1 MLNEEKFI
9 THDFKLPN
17 HHNELCK
24 ADEIIDKLKN
34 KFKKI
39 EKTKT
44 INGKNH
50 DELYNEIVRILDY
63 VGRLSMPAFV
73 IAEGTDQERCLQFN
87 ITQKRINNRILQR
100 LVNGKPRIRRQRYLI
115 QKGDIIW
122 VGKKKYISGGISDK
136 GRAVRIKGTNNDIR
150 VKDITKVYHVG
161 SLFYN

>member
-50 DELYNEIVRILDY
+50 DELYNEIIRILDY
-63 VGRLSMPAFV
+63 VGRLSMPAFA
-73 IAEGTDQERCLQFN
+73 IEEELEQMYTLQYAKFPELAKKLCNDHYENIHHPYTLLKNRCFRMLEELDN
-87 ITQKRINNRILQR
+87 LYIKTH
-100 LVNGKPRIRRQRYLI
+100 
-115 QKGDIIW
+115 
-122 VGKKKYISGGISDK
+122 KKYPPNWNI
-136 GRAVRIKGTNNDIR
+136 
-150 VKDITKVYHVG
+150 
-161 SLFYN
+161 